1 VQWQKSKVGL
11 KSPGDSIKFSCKDFE
26 KVGWIHPN
34 TGQTNCTQKFQ
45 DRATLDVD
53 TISNTVYV
61 ELSSLTSED
70 SVIYYCAKNSSLITQ
85 VLTMGWSWIILFLLS
100 VTTGVHS
107 QVQLQQSGPGLGK
120 PGASVKLSCKA
131 SGYTFT
137 SYGMHWV
144 KQSRGQGLE
153 WIGVINTAN
162 GGTSYNQKFQGKAK
176 LTADKSSS
184 TAYMELSSLT
194 SEDSAVYY
202 CAGDTVWQPT
212 S

>member
-1 VQWQKSKVGL
+1 
-11 KSPGDSIKFSCKDFE
+11 
-26 KVGWIHPN
+26 
-34 TGQTNCTQKFQ
+34 
-45 DRATLDVD
+45 
-53 TISNTVYV
+53 
-61 ELSSLTSED
+61 
-70 SVIYYCAKNSSLITQ
+70 
-85 VLTMGWSWIILFLLS
+85 MGWRWIILFLLS
-100 VTTGVHS
+100 VTTDVHS

-137 SYGMHWV
+137 DYYMSWV
-144 KQSRGQGLE
+144 KQKPGQGLE

-162 GGTSYNQKFQGKAK
+162 GGTSYNQKFQSKAK

-202 CAGDTVWQPT
+202 CARHSVTTHILSVSETLKEQEAAL
-212 S
+212 